1 MPVNQLEKGLICDHT
16 KEHTLEMYVSRVF
29 ITLTDTS
36 KLHSN
41 IGYSICWSGINVSA
55 LGVLMELEVS
65 GRCHGSSLPIS
76 LLLDILASLTNI
88 NGILSNIG
96 KAMLYGVD
104 RKHTTC
110 VLLMT

>member
-1 MPVNQLEKGLICDHT
+1 
-16 KEHTLEMYVSRVF
+16 
-29 ITLTDTS
+29 
-36 KLHSN
+36 
-41 IGYSICWSGINVSA
+41 
-55 LGVLMELEVS
+55 MELEVS